1 MECSESEHDDEE
13 EEYEYAYSSDEDDME
28 DDEEGD
34 YAVAD
39 ERKMTMEK
47 HPSFRAGGG
56 GKQSSLSF
64 LYYNRFMLISLH
76 HSKTSIQTNASQS
89 TGTSTPMSSAPSK
102 SGIRMM
108 QAEDLRPEMMSR
120 CKDVCEVLGISQSTA
135 MVLLS
140 AFCWSKETLL
150 EQYMT
155 NAEQILK
162 KAGVYHRATQETQP
176 PQSPSHAKSKSND
189 SSTCFICFEDSV
201 DQMLAMP
208 CGHAFCTDCWR
219 LFCENAVQEG
229 PSCVQTTCPDAT
241 CPEVVTEQEMRAAL
255 GSSDPALSKYQQ
267 YQLRSFVE
275 SNPLTRWCPGPGCE
289 RIAVALS
296 SAALER
302 DGRIA
307 QCDACSVPP
316 LKFCVLCGA
325 EPHAPASCQFVTQ
338 WAEKCR
344 NESETANWILA
355 NTKSCPKCHCRIEKN
370 QGCNHM
376 TCQKCRHEFCW
387 ICMGDWK
394 EHGSNTGGY
403 YKCNKFDDTAGNSD
417 DPVGQAQREL
427 DRYLHFY
434 SRYHAHAEAQRFA
447 RQQRHGIDVQDY
459 QIAAQE
465 QLVECRR
472 VLKFTYVFAYYTYT
486 PVNGDTKPAAAATS
500 GPVSHRERFEHHQ
513 EMLERFTESLHELTE
528 RPAENQD
535 RTELVN
541 QTRVVDRF
549 LKNILK
555 YVEDGMEDVV

>member
-1 MECSESEHDDEE
+1 
-13 EEYEYAYSSDEDDME
+13 
-28 DDEEGD
+28 
-34 YAVAD
+34 
-39 ERKMTMEK
+39 
-47 HPSFRAGGG
+47 
-56 GKQSSLSF
+56 
-64 LYYNRFMLISLH
+64 
-76 HSKTSIQTNASQS
+76 
-89 TGTSTPMSSAPSK
+89 
-102 SGIRMM
+102 MM
-108 QAEDLRPEMMSR
+108 QAEDLRPEMMAR

-135 MVLLS
+135 MVLLN

-155 NAEQILK
+155 DADQILK
-162 KAGVYHRATQETQP
+162 KAGVYHRATQGMQP
-176 PQSPSHAKSKSND
+176 PRSPSHANSKNHGGA
-189 SSTCFICFEDSV
+189 CLICLEDDT

-229 PSCVQTTCPDAT
+229 PACVHTTCPDAT

-255 GSSDPALSKYQQ
+255 GPTDPALLKYQQ
-267 YQLRSFVE
+267 YQLRSFVD

-296 SAALER
+296 AAALEH
-302 DGRIA
+302 DSRIA
-307 QCDACSVPP
+307 TCDVCAPP
-316 LKFCVLCGA
+316 HAFCLLCGA
-325 EPHAPASCQFVTQ
+325 EPHAPASCQFLVR

-376 TCQKCRHEFCW
+376 SCQKCKHEFCW
-387 ICMGDWK
+387 ICLGGWQD
-394 EHGSNTGGY
+394 HGANTGGY
-403 YKCNKFDDTAGNSD
+403 YKCNKFDDTTATNAD
-417 DPVGQAQREL
+417 DPAGRAQREL

-447 RQQRHGIDVQDY
+447 RQHRHGIDAQDY
-459 QIAAQE
+459 QMAAQE

-472 VLKFTYVFAYYTYT
+472 VLKFTYVFAYYTYA
-486 PVNGDTKPAAAATS
+486 PVATGTAS
-500 GPVSHRERFEHHQ
+500 GKSTARQEGPVSHRERFEHHQ

-528 RPAENQD
+528 RAQQD